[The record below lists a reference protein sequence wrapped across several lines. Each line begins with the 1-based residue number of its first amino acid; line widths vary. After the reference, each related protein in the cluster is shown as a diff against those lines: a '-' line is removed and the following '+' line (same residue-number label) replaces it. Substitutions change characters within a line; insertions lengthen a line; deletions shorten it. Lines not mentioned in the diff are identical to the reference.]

1 MRIDSELYVEYLQRA
16 YRLIHANEK
25 YVTDLDLATGDGDHW
40 ANLNKGFSK
49 LNDLS
54 GELKLLPLNALFQ
67 KIGMTMMATIGGSSG
82 VLYGGAYIAAGKIL
96 AGKEAM
102 TAEDLRNVLRE
113 MLTDIQTRGKAQRG
127 FKTMIDAL
135 APAVDA
141 FTAGLEA
148 GLGEKEL
155 LASVKAAAEAGA
167 EATRDMEAVRGR
179 ATYQADKGVGHLDP
193 GAVTMAYQISALCE
207 TVSETL

>member
-1 MRIDSELYVEYLQRA
+1 MRIDSQLYVVYLHRA
-16 YRLIHANEK
+16 YELIRANET
-25 YVTDLDLATGDGDHW
+25 YVTDLDLATEDGDHW
-40 ANLNKGFSK
+40 ANLNKGFAK

-54 GELKLLPLNALFQ
+54 EELKTLPLNALFQ

-82 VLYGGAYIAAGKIL
+82 VLYGGAYIAAGKKL
-96 AGKEAM
+96 AGKEFM
-102 TAEDLRNVLRE
+102 TAEDLRDVLQE
-113 MLTDIQTRGKAQRG
+113 MLNDIQTRGKAQRG

-148 GLGEKEL
+148 NSDEKEL
-155 LASVKAAAEAGA
+155 LESVRRAAEAGA
-167 EATRDMEAVRGR
+167 EATKKMEAVRGR

-193 GAVTMAYQISALCE
+193 GAVTMAYQISALCD
-207 TVSETL
+207 TVAGTL

>member
-1 MRIDSELYVEYLQRA
+1 MRIDSQLYVAYLLRA
-16 YRLIHANEK
+16 YELIRANET

-40 ANLNKGFSK
+40 ANLNKGFAK

-54 GELKLLPLNALFQ
+54 EELKAMPLNALFQ

-82 VLYGGAYIAAGKIL
+82 VLYGGAYIAAGKKL
-96 AGKEAM
+96 AGKEFM
-102 TAEDLRNVLRE
+102 TAEDLRDVLQE
-113 MLTDIQTRGKAQRG
+113 MLNDIQTRGKAQRG

-148 GLGEKEL
+148 DLDEKEL
-155 LASVKAAAEAGA
+155 LGSVKRAAEAGA
-167 EATRDMEAVRGR
+167 EATKKMEAVRGR

-193 GAVTMAYQISALCE
+193 GAVTMAYQISALCD
-207 TVSETL
+207 TVAETL

>member
-1 MRIDSELYVEYLQRA
+1 MRIDSELYVAYLTRA
-16 YRLIHANEK
+16 YEVIRANET

-40 ANLNKGFSK
+40 ANLNKGFAK
-49 LNDLS
+49 LNDMA
-54 GELKLLPLNALFQ
+54 GELKALALPALFQ

-82 VLYGGAYIAAGKIL
+82 VLYGGAYIAAGKKL
-96 AGKEAM
+96 AGKEFM
-102 TAEDLRNVLRE
+102 TAQDLRDVLAE
-113 MLTDIQTRGKAQRG
+113 MLNDIQTRGKAQRG

-148 GLGEKEL
+148 DLDEKAL
-155 LASVKAAAEAGA
+155 LESVKKAAEDGA
-167 EATRDMEAVRGR
+167 EETEKMEAVRGR

-193 GAVTMAYQISALCE
+193 GAVTMAYQIAALCD
-207 TVSETL
+207 TVAETL